1 METMDLAQKFLDTMD
16 SGMRHNMLR
25 NRDMM
30 PLRPGEFALLAYLD
44 RNEENRDIKVSDI
57 SRFMGVTPPTVTP
70 VVSRLEE
77 KGFLNRE
84 VDRNDR
90 RVTNLVLT
98 QKGRTMIRDCMQRR
112 LQTTQALIAFLGNED
127 ALEVI
132 RLLER
137 VIQFEQQALSREEP

>member
-1 METMDLAQKFLDTMD
+1 METMDLAQRLLDTMD

-77 KGFLNRE
+77 KGYLNRE

-98 QKGRTMIRDCMQRR
+98 EKGRTMIRDCMQRR
-112 LQTTQALIAFLGNED
+112 LQTTQELIAFLGSKD

-137 VIQFEQQALSREEP
+137 VIQFEQEALSQEEP